1 MATVDFSQKYMA
13 ILSTHPPWTESQY
26 VGWAGA

>member
-13 ILSTHPPWTESQY
+13 ILSAHPPWTEIQY
-26 VGWAGA
+26 GAWVGA